1 MSCFE
6 EVSIRWGVSE
16 YKIPPNRVMGLIES
30 IESVITLDEINAML
44 VGGKI
49 QRAQI
54 SRAYSAAICYAGG
67 AASSDDVYDTLF
79 GDQMMTST
87 VTVLTGLLSMMIPP
101 SHLRSKSNPNEVAQK
116 KKGSRSSV
124 KRT

>member
-1 MSCFE
+1 MSCFD
-6 EVSIRWGVSE
+6 EVGINWGGVE

-54 SRAYSAAICYAGG
+54 SRAYSAALCYAG
-67 AASSDDVYDTLF
+67 AAVTSDDVYETLF
-79 GDQMMTST
+79 GDQMMSST
-87 VTVLTGLLSMMIPP
+87 IAVLTGLLSMMIPP
-101 SHLRSKSNPNEVAQK
+101 VHLRSKSNPKESAQK
-116 KKGSRSSV
+116 KKGSRSSA
-124 KRT
+124 KRI